1 MASLVGADG
10 SDFEFAFKCMQASPR
25 KGPHL
30 LLEKVRTVSLT
41 RTLALEWGSDRIRV
55 NGIAPGPIKDTPG
68 TAKLAPGLTSDDVEE
83 MIAERV
89 PMGRLGTGFDIAMAA
104 VFLACD
110 GSGSYVS
117 GDSLVVDGGEWLYKP
132 PMVPREMVAEL
143 SRKVEAK
150 SRALA
155 PEMVSKL

>member
-1 MASLVGADG
+1 
-10 SDFEFAFKCMQASPR
+10 
-25 KGPHL
+25 
-30 LLEKVRTVSLT
+30 
-41 RTLALEWGSDRIRV
+41 
-55 NGIAPGPIKDTPG
+55 
-68 TAKLAPGLTSDDVEE
+68 
-83 MIAERV
+83 
-89 PMGRLGTGFDIAMAA
+89 MGRLGTGFDIAMAA